1 MALNISELEGA
12 DDVGCVTPLDCCLY
26 PVRETSRMRDVLEF
40 FWGMVGS
47 RPIEWIAVACGILN
61 VSLIIRRSIWNYPFG
76 FAVVT
81 LYFFIFWEY
90 RLYSDALLQVYFFF
104 IQFYGLYVWLNGR
117 ARDGRIIVAPLGTG
131 IFALY
136 LGGTAIVWLIVASQM
151 AAYTDAAAPYWDA
164 AVAALSITAQF
175 LLSRRYLQSWYL
187 WIAVDVLAI
196 GLFYTRGLEPT
207 AALYVVFLGLAITGF
222 FQWRRAAMQPLTT

>member
-1 MALNISELEGA
+1 M
-12 DDVGCVTPLDCCLY
+12 
-26 PVRETSRMRDVLEF
+26 LEF

-47 RPIEWIAVACGILN
+47 RPIEWIAVVCGILN

-76 FAVVT
+76 FLVVT

-90 RLYSDALLQVYFFF
+90 RLYSDALLQIYFFV

-117 ARDGRIIVAPLGTG
+117 APDGLVVVAPLGAG
-131 IFALY
+131 MFALY
-136 LGGTAIVWLIVASQM
+136 LGATAFVWLVVAHLM
-151 AAYTDAAAPYWDA
+151 ATYTDAVAPYWDA
-164 AVAALSITAQF
+164 AVAALSVTAQF
-175 LLSRRYLQSWYL
+175 LMSRRHLQSWYL

-207 AALYVVFLGLAITGF
+207 AALYVVFLGLAITGLI
-222 FQWRRAAMQPLTT
+222 QWHRSTKQTITP

>member
-1 MALNISELEGA
+1 M
-12 DDVGCVTPLDCCLY
+12 
-26 PVRETSRMRDVLEF
+26 LEF

-47 RPIEWIAVACGILN
+47 RPIEWIAVICGILN
-61 VSLIIRRSIWNYPFG
+61 VSLIIRRTLWNYPFG
-76 FAVVT
+76 FAVVA

-104 IQFYGLYVWLNGR
+104 IQIYGVYVWLNGR
-117 ARDGRIIVAPLGTG
+117 APDGRVIVVRLSFSVFMLHLG
-131 IFALY
+131 A
-136 LGGTAIVWLIVASQM
+136 TAIMWLIVAVLMST
-151 AAYTDAAAPYWDA
+151 YTDAAAPYWDA

-175 LLSRRYLQSWYL
+175 LMSRRHLQSWYL

-207 AALYVVFLGLAITGF
+207 AALYVVFLGLAITGLI
-222 FQWRRAAMQPLTT
+222 QWRRAAMQELAA

>member
-1 MALNISELEGA
+1 MF
-12 DDVGCVTPLDCCLY
+12 
-26 PVRETSRMRDVLEF
+26 EF

-47 RPIEWIAVACGILN
+47 RPVEWIAVACGILN

-90 RLYSDALLQVYFFF
+90 RLYSDALLQVYFFV
-104 IQFYGLYVWLNGR
+104 IQIYGLSVWLKGR
-117 ARDGRIIVAPLGTG
+117 APDGRVIVAPLSTAHFAGYLAATG
-131 IFALY
+131 V
-136 LGGTAIVWLIVASQM
+136 VWLIVASLM
-151 AAYTDAAAPYWDA
+151 STYTDAAAPYWDA
-164 AVAALSITAQF
+164 AIAALSVTAQF
-175 LLSRRYLQSWYL
+175 LLSRRHLQSWYL

-207 AALYVVFLGLAITGF
+207 AALYVVFLGLAITGLI
-222 FQWRRAAMQPLTT
+222 QWRRAAVAQDVPA

>member
-1 MALNISELEGA
+1 MTLNISELEGS
-12 DDVGCVTPLDCCLY
+12 DDVGCVTPMDCCLY
-26 PVRETSRMRDVLEF
+26 SVRETSRMRDVLEF

-117 ARDGRIIVAPLGTG
+117 AYDGRVIVAPLGTG

-136 LGGTAIVWLIVASQM
+136 LGATAIVWLIVASLM
-151 AAYTDAAAPYWDA
+151 AAYTNAAAPFWDA
-164 AVAALSITAQF
+164 AVAALSVTAQF

-222 FQWRRAAMQPLTT
+222 FQWRRAAMKPLTT

>member
-1 MALNISELEGA
+1 M
-12 DDVGCVTPLDCCLY
+12 
-26 PVRETSRMRDVLEF
+26 LEF

-47 RPIEWIAVACGILN
+47 RPIEWIAVVCGILN

-131 IFALY
+131 MFALY
-136 LGGTAIVWLIVASQM
+136 LGATAIVWLIVASLM

-207 AALYVVFLGLAITGF
+207 AALYVVFLGLAITGL
-222 FQWRRAAMQPLTT
+222 FQWRRAAMQTLTT

>member
-1 MALNISELEGA
+1 MILVASPDGVLLIPASKTGE
-12 DDVGCVTPLDCCLY
+12 
-26 PVRETSRMRDVLEF
+26 MRDMLEF

-47 RPIEWIAVACGILN
+47 RPIEWIAVVCGILN

-76 FAVVT
+76 FSVVA

-117 ARDGRIIVAPLGTG
+117 ARDGRVIVAPLGTG
-131 IFALY
+131 KFVLC
-136 LGGTAIVWLIVASQM
+136 LGATAIVWLTVASLM

-187 WIAVDVLAI
+187 WIVLDVLAI

-207 AALYVVFLGLAITGF
+207 AALYIVFLGLAITGLI
-222 FQWRRAAMQPLTT
+222 QWRRAAMQPLTI

>member
-1 MALNISELEGA
+1 M
-12 DDVGCVTPLDCCLY
+12 LD
-26 PVRETSRMRDVLEF
+26 F

-47 RPIEWIAVACGILN
+47 RPIEWIAFACGILN
-61 VSLIIRRSIWNYPFG
+61 VGLIIRRSIWNYPFG

-81 LYFFIFWEY
+81 LYFFIFWGY
-90 RLYSDALLQVYFFF
+90 RLYSDALLQVYFFV
-104 IQFYGLYVWLNGR
+104 IQIYGLYVWLNGR
-117 ARDGRIIVAPLGTG
+117 ASDGRVIVAHLGVG
-131 IFALY
+131 MFALY
-136 LGGTAIVWLIVASQM
+136 IGATAVAWLILASLM
-151 AAYTDAAAPYWDA
+151 TAYTDAAAPYWDA

-207 AALYVVFLGLAITGF
+207 ATLYVIFLGLAITGLI
-222 FQWRRAAMQPLTT
+222 QWRQAAMQPVAA